1 VGYVA
6 TKFLS
11 TVMAISG
18 IGSATLTKSISLRS
32 VAGFL
37 VTTGLLTVGGWL
49 APRSAVAL
57 TADAISP
64 IVLIDQATNLNTNPV
79 DPSCNVPLPR
89 REGTPLSCPPNF
101 GQGTVFIDTNP
112 DPGGFTFGYTFDV
125 FSRQVVN
132 ALGVYRPEQT
142 FDSNNDPSPRPV
154 YNYQSDH
161 TVSLFQFTGTDY
173 GAEAGDPTYWSL
185 ITSAVQNGSP
195 AGIACSGVVKDLF
208 CWLPVRPLPI
218 DAGIYMVSS
227 TGGWDDDYF
236 ADGGNVINA
245 NPDTAWIESVFSV
258 YDPANDSPNLV
269 ATSCYTYP
277 PSSDCFDDAFPLW
290 AANVSIAV
298 PTPLPVF
305 GAAAGFAWTRRLR
318 RRIALTQPEV

>member
-1 VGYVA
+1 
-6 TKFLS
+6 
-11 TVMAISG
+11 
-18 IGSATLTKSISLRS
+18 
-32 VAGFL
+32 
-37 VTTGLLTVGGWL
+37 
-49 APRSAVAL
+49 
-57 TADAISP
+57 
-64 IVLIDQATNLNTNPV
+64 
-79 DPSCNVPLPR
+79 
-89 REGTPLSCPPNF
+89 
-101 GQGTVFIDTNP
+101 
-112 DPGGFTFGYTFDV
+112 
-125 FSRQVVN
+125 
-132 ALGVYRPEQT
+132 
-142 FDSNNDPSPRPV
+142 
-154 YNYQSDH
+154 
-161 TVSLFQFTGTDY
+161 
-173 GAEAGDPTYWSL
+173 
-185 ITSAVQNGSP
+185 
-195 AGIACSGVVKDLF
+195 
-208 CWLPVRPLPI
+208 
-218 DAGIYMVSS
+218 MVSS